1 MPRRR
6 CRHTSL
12 TDRLKPSDEC
22 CENCV
27 SWTDTNAALPRGE
40 TEQFSIFRWKK
51 IYRQVLRVSV
61 LPGKRRPISHL
72 PTPSMTA
79 TGDGE
84 NCNHVEWRGGQAGPC
99 GARAEKGPPT
109 FRPGAPPLF
118 SFFAFF
124 FARPP

>member
-84 NCNHVEWRGGQAGPC
+84 NCNHVEWRAGPT
-99 GARAEKGPPT
+99 GGFGGRAEK
-109 FRPGAPPLF
+109 RPHRCRVGGRPLF
-118 SFFAFF
+118 FL
-124 FARPP
+124 FARFFSPG

>member
-12 TDRLKPSDEC
+12 TDPLKPSAEC

-72 PTPSMTA
+72 PAPSMTA

-84 NCNHVEWRGGQAGPC
+84 NCNHVEWRAGHAGPC
-99 GARAEKGPPT
+99 RGRPGNRPPT
-109 FRPGAPPLF
+109 VACGGAPL
-118 SFFAFF
+118 FF
-124 FARPP
+124 FFGGCVDPRP